1 MVYAIK
7 LEGLKVKDWR
17 LRSMRLMREYE
28 ERRRYDHESGTRE
41 LQAASEPTLPW
52 PTVPSEAS
60 RTYET
65 PATESTQQPTMS
77 GKRNI

>member
-1 MVYAIK
+1 
-7 LEGLKVKDWR
+7 
-17 LRSMRLMREYE
+17 MRLMREYE
-28 ERRRYDHESGTRE
+28 ERRRYDHESGARE
-41 LQAASEPTLPW
+41 LQAASEPTLPL